1 MRARLIAIAGPM
13 FSGKSDEILRRLAQS
28 KHAVTAGANIVILAF
43 KPSTDKLY
51 GPYIA
56 TKRIDEDGKHVII
69 DKWPAPFIDGP
80 EPIISAIG
88 EAFADPETDQVVL
101 ALDECQFFG
110 DWIFETIRHLLR
122 DYAKKDLEII
132 VSGLD
137 LDAERH
143 PFGPMPD
150 LLAMADDVLKLTS
163 VCFLCGH
170 KKASLTKRLD
180 TNSRAQVQLGAADI
194 YQARCRACHQLP

>member
-13 FSGKSDEILRRLAQS
+13 FSGKSDEVLRRLAQS
-28 KHAVTAGANIVILAF
+28 KHAVAAGANIVVLAF
-43 KPSTDKLY
+43 KPSADKLY

-56 TKRIDEDGKHVII
+56 TKRINKDGETVII

-80 EPIISAIG
+80 EPILSAVN
-88 EAFADPETDQVVL
+88 EAFSDPSTDQVVL

-110 DWIFETIRHLLR
+110 DWIFTTIRQLLR

-137 LDAERH
+137 LNAERH
-143 PFGPMPD
+143 PFGPMPN

-170 KKASLTKRLD
+170 KKASLTKRFH
-180 TNSRAQVQLGAADI
+180 TESRAEVQLGAADI
-194 YQARCRACHQLP
+194 YQARCRSCHQLP